1 MKRIVIT
8 ILLISLV
15 ATKEFTDINTKMK
28 NVIQNRK
35 DGNKLR
41 KLNPAEIGSLIV
53 EKGIDIIIGYLVSK
67 MIDAM
72 VDTLKESKNTLNKSI
87 KVSNF
92 KKLYK
97 DSGKGLWYS
106 YIENNYVVSMYY
118 HETKV
123 HTATCDGG
131 YFGGGEIS
139 SLALPG
145 EWAIAYCKAGI
156 SGRKTYYNH
165 F

>member
-41 KLNPAEIGSLIV
+41 KLNPAAIGSLIV

-131 YFGGGEIS
+131 LFGGGEIS
-139 SLALPG
+139 SLGEPG
-145 EWAIAYCKAGI
+145 EWAIAYCRAGI

>member
-8 ILLISLV
+8 ILLISLI

-41 KLNPAEIGSLIV
+41 KLNPAAIGSLIV

-92 KKLYK
+92 KKLY
-97 DSGKGLWYS
+97 
-106 YIENNYVVSMYY
+106 
-118 HETKV
+118 
-123 HTATCDGG
+123 
-131 YFGGGEIS
+131 
-139 SLALPG
+139 
-145 EWAIAYCKAGI
+145 
-156 SGRKTYYNH
+156 
-165 F
+165 